1 MAGSMKRTASVQEV
15 RERLADPLA
24 TCRDGTAGI
33 GFVGPDVPIEV
44 LIASR
49 RPFGHLPWRPYG
61 ATQWADQWLESG
73 FPFWSRSILEQW
85 HDGVFDCLE
94 TVVFS
99 RADDASQRLYYYVA
113 ELQRRGKLGGPAP
126 RIFDIALIRRASSQA
141 HTEAALKDLM
151 QAFEVTADSLHD
163 GIERA
168 NRLRRRLAELERGR
182 TANGPL
188 HEQLFRAA
196 LWTDPCHWLDAVVI
210 PDATPAT
217 QRILLAGSVPPD
229 ERLHDAVEATGASV
243 VAEAHA
249 FASDRLGP
257 ELEIGDRGPAGDLAF
272 HLCRHSIAPRAFI
285 DRAAWLMTRFQAAR
299 ADAVVLWLARED
311 EALAWPVPAQQHAL
325 EVAGVPALLLA
336 AARWQVDDDTPQKI
350 ADFIAGAARASA

>member
-1 MAGSMKRTASVQEV
+1 MNKIASVDEV

-24 TCRDGTAGI
+24 ACRDGADGI

-49 RPFGHLPWRPYG
+49 RPFGHLPWRPDG
-61 ATQWADQWLESG
+61 ATQWADQWLESS

-85 HDGVFDCLE
+85 HHGVFDCLE

-126 RIFDIALIRRASSQA
+126 RIFDIALIRRTSSVA
-141 HTEAALKDLM
+141 HTKAALDELM
-151 QAFEVTADSLHD
+151 QALDVTADGLHD

-168 NRLRRRLAELERGR
+168 NGLRRRLAKLERGR

-196 LWTDPCHWLDAVVI
+196 LWTDPCQWIDRVGI
-210 PDATPAT
+210 PDGQPAT
-217 QRILLAGSVPPD
+217 KRILLAGSVPPD
-229 ERLHDAVEATGASV
+229 QRLHEAVEAAGASV

-249 FASDRLGP
+249 FAGDRLGS
-257 ELEIGDRGPAGDLAF
+257 ELEPGDRGPAEDLAF
-272 HLCRHSIAPRAFI
+272 HLCRSSIAPRAFI
-285 DRAAWLMTRFQAAR
+285 DRAAWLMARFRAAR
-299 ADAVVLWLARED
+299 ADAVVLWLTRED
-311 EALAWPVPAQQHAL
+311 EALAWTVPAQRRAL
-325 EVAGVPALLLA
+325 AAASVPALLLA
-336 AARWQVDDDTPQKI
+336 AARWQADDDTPRKI
-350 ADFIAGAARASA
+350 ADFIGGAARASA